1 MLELIKFLGTVLLT
15 MLMPN
20 NFYISNLNR
29 LFVIS
34 SLLNLILILKQ
45 RV

>member
-34 SLLNLILILKQ
+34 SLLNLI
-45 RV
+45 